1 MEIPVLSCLILN
13 TKIRCYCNTIASW
26 LSNSSNL
33 YTYPLGI
40 ERVFAIKLYLF
51 CEKCVTL
58 CLVEQAERS
67 NEMARS
73 ILDKELQDLNEQI
86 IKLGGLV
93 DDALEKALEAL
104 ELGDLAKSGMVI
116 EADAMIDSL
125 RAAVEEHAIRLL
137 TLQQPLGG
145 RDLRF
150 LTSALSIAGDLERTG
165 DGAAG
170 IAQIILRMT
179 PLRGPEEASGGAKVI
194 ASENA
199 HNSGEITESS
209 VLHGMLEL
217 GKEARRVLQG
227 TMDAFARHDAAAARY
242 IWEEDDVVD
251 VRYHLVRHDLMTMLE
266 GGRAIPALQSD
277 SRILQRATYLLWI
290 AHKLERV
297 GDHCSNVCERIVFIV
312 EGEMSIKPAQEV

>member
-1 MEIPVLSCLILN
+1 
-13 TKIRCYCNTIASW
+13 
-26 LSNSSNL
+26 
-33 YTYPLGI
+33 
-40 ERVFAIKLYLF
+40 
-51 CEKCVTL
+51 
-58 CLVEQAERS
+58 
-67 NEMARS
+67 MART
-73 ILDKELQDLNEQI
+73 ILDKELQELNDQI
-86 IKLGGLV
+86 IKLGALV
-93 DDALEKALEAL
+93 DDALGTALEAL
-104 ELGDLAKSGMVI
+104 ETGDLAKSGMVI
-116 EADAMIDSL
+116 EADAIIDSL
-125 RAAVEEHAIRLL
+125 RAAIEEHTIRLL

-179 PLRGPEEASGGAKVI
+179 PLRSSNGALIVAKVNSQEAGHGTTEI
-194 ASENA
+194 SEM
-199 HNSGEITESS
+199 S
-209 VLHGMLEL
+209 VLHGTLEL

-266 GGRAIPALQSD
+266 GGQAIPALQSD
-277 SRILQRATYLLWI
+277 SRILQRATYMLWI

-312 EGEMSIKPAQEV
+312 EGETSIKPTREA